1 MAGGYWRMNDLPKI
15 VVRDEQ
21 GKEMTPKEIRVQEDS
36 NGSFLITIT
45 IDNRDLSG
53 ERTFGT

>member
-1 MAGGYWRMNDLPKI
+1 MNDLPKI